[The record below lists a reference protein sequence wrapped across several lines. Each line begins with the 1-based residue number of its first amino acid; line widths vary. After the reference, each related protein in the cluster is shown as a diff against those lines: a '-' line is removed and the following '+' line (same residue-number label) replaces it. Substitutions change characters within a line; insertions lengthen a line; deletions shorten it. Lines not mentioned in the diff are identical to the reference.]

1 MRGTIF
7 PNTLPPIGYSDKF
20 FIFASNPYPL
30 SPYRMKKAL
39 KLIGSFIA
47 GAGIGVIG
55 ACVGIYFVSGMSFET
70 FGEKIAAV
78 NGLEAAGIA
87 GVIIVSLLL
96 SFFLQVILHEGGHLV
111 CGLATG
117 YRFVSF
123 RILHLTIIR
132 HDGRLCIKRF
142 AIAGTEGQCLLTPP
156 DKPLQEIPC
165 VLYNLG
171 GVLSN
176 LLTAAIAIILIIAV
190 DGMPYPLEIF
200 LLVFAFVGILLGL
213 MNGIPMKIGGI
224 GNDADNMRLLLKDKN
239 SKQAMVTQLR
249 VNALVQKGVRP
260 KEMPEEWFRLE
271 GETDYKNALQT
282 TIRLMHIGRLQD
294 REEWEAAYHELE
306 EMMSHKEEVIG
317 LFAKE
322 MECELLCTALVTRRT
337 ERAEEIYTDKLA
349 AYIRQYKDVMSSKQR
364 ILCVSALY
372 REKDAAKA
380 KEIYTAVCLRKD
392 KYLMQGEVRSDIA
405 LMKSILAAENVL

>member
-1 MRGTIF
+1 
-7 PNTLPPIGYSDKF
+7 
-20 FIFASNPYPL
+20 
-30 SPYRMKKAL
+30 MKKAL

-47 GAGIGVIG
+47 GAGIGVVG
-55 ACVGIYFVSGMSFET
+55 VCVGIYLVSGMSFET

-78 NGLEAAGIA
+78 NGLKAAGIA
-87 GVIIVSLLL
+87 GMIILSLFL

-111 CGLATG
+111 CGLVTG

-123 RILHLTIIR
+123 RILSLTFIR
-132 HDGRLCIKRF
+132 QNGKLCIKRF
-142 AIAGTEGQCLLTPP
+142 SVAGTEGQCLLTPP

-171 GVLSN
+171 GVLAN
-176 LLTAAIAIILIIAV
+176 LLTAAIAIIPVIAV
-190 DGMPYPLEIF
+190 DGMPYPLKIF
-200 LLVFAFVGILLGL
+200 LGVFASVGILLGL

-224 GNDADNMRLLLKDKN
+224 GNDADNMRLLLKDKK
-239 SKQAMVTQLR
+239 SKQAMVTQLQ

-260 KEMPEEWFRLE
+260 KDMPEEWFRQE

-282 TIRLMHIGRLQD
+282 TIRLMYIGRLQD
-294 REEWEAAYHELE
+294 REEWETAYHELE
-306 EMMSHKEEVIG
+306 EMMSHKDEVIG

-322 MECELLCTALVTRRT
+322 IECELLCTALVTGRT
-337 ERAEEIYTDKLA
+337 ERAEEIYTDELA

-364 ILCVSALY
+364 IRCILALY
-372 REKDAAKA
+372 REKDAAQA

-392 KYLMQGEVRSDIA
+392 KYLMQGEVNSDIA
-405 LMKSILAAENVL
+405 LMKSILTAEKVL